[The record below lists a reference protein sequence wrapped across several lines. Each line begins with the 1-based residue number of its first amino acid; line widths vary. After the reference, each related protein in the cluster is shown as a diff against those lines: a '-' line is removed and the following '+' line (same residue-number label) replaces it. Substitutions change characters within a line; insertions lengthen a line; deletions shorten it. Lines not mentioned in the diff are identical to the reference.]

1 MGGGVHL
8 VPAPAAGAVIGRGAH
23 SGLRGRL
30 QLLLPPTSNVRLNTS
45 CCCCCRPGLRHA
57 KAGTAAAVMWGRA
70 PAPTLLVH
78 PLLAAVAHGPLGQQV
93 ARGLALLPH
102 LLLHPSC
109 NAPRCVG
116 EGQAGPRLRRSS
128 CASACNQPLPGCPS
142 PPRGRPAP
150 PTAWWLECPATVP
163 ASHLCGGVGERLLDL
178 AHHEHAQ
185 RAQHVVFVGG
195 LGLGS
200 DLQAPGGGGGEGGG
214 GGKHKRYAGTGW
226 RAGGQAGVHRAHHAA
241 VRGWVGGAPWFGGGG
256 CLPPA
261 YLGERRGGADVGAHA
276 VWVQVGTDP
285 LDGRRHQGV
294 DHVDALRGERR
305 RGSRYQQQQ
314 QQQQQQA
321 ACCAGGR

>member
-200 DLQAPGGGGGEGGG
+200 DLQAPGGGGGSTS
-214 GGKHKRYAGTGW
+214 AML
-226 RAGGQAGVHRAHHAA
+226 GQAGEQAGRQA
-241 VRGWVGGAPWFGGGG
+241 
-256 CLPPA
+256 CT
-261 YLGERRGGADVGAHA
+261 ERITR
-276 VWVQVGTDP
+276 
-285 LDGRRHQGV
+285 L
-294 DHVDALRGERR
+294 
-305 RGSRYQQQQ
+305 
-314 QQQQQQA
+314 
-321 ACCAGGR
+321 